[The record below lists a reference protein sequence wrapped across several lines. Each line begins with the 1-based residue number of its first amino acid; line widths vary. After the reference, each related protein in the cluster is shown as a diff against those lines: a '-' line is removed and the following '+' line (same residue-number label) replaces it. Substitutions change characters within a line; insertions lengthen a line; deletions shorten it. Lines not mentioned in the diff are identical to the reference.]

1 MTTDDRQEQNDR
13 EVQEAS
19 ERRAS
24 TSIESPTNVTRSTQ
38 DLTIGGSEK
47 HPDSQSGA
55 SAPDDELLQ
64 ASPPDEKTSPPSPE
78 PTEERR
84 EQSADGLSS
93 AGKAV
98 EKQQRALESGE
109 ESPG

>member
-1 MTTDDRQEQNDR
+1 MTSDRQEEFDTDAQ
-13 EVQEAS
+13 EVA

-24 TSIESPTNVTRSTQ
+24 TSEESPTNVTRSTQ
-38 DLTIGGSEK
+38 DRTIGGSEK
-47 HPDSQSGA
+47 YTESRAGA
-55 SAPDDELLQ
+55 SAPVHEHRD
-64 ASPPDEKTSPPSPE
+64 ASSV

-93 AGKAV
+93 SAQAV
-98 EKQQRALESGE
+98 ENQERALESGE